1 MVPYVSAGV
10 AVFVFIILVVFFV
23 YKCIINL
30 KDNWG
35 PVDITWVATLDDYGV
50 NTLSQKTRIQESFSF

>member
-35 PVDITWVATLDDYGV
+35 PVDITCVAT
-50 NTLSQKTRIQESFSF
+50 